1 MKEKSRT
8 VCNFMP
14 GSSMTH
20 IDGYD
25 YGLHFVKM
33 VQYIDGQ
40 WIADGRNVSME
51 ELVEFCY
58 AEKIER
64 V

>member
-1 MKEKSRT
+1 
-8 VCNFMP
+8 MP
-14 GSSMTH
+14 GCSIAR

-40 WIADGRNVSME
+40 WVADGRNVSME
-51 ELVEFCY
+51 ELVELGY
-58 AEKIER
+58 AEKIEN

>member
-1 MKEKSRT
+1 MERKSRT

-25 YGLHFVKM
+25 YGLRFIKT

-40 WIADGRNVSME
+40 WIADGREVSME
-51 ELVEFCY
+51 ELIELGYV
-58 AEKIER
+58 EKIEG

>member
-1 MKEKSRT
+1 
-8 VCNFMP
+8 
-14 GSSMTH
+14 MTH

-40 WIADGRNVSME
+40 WVADGRNVSME
-51 ELVEFCY
+51 ELVELCY
-58 AEKIER
+58 AEKIEN

>member
-1 MKEKSRT
+1 MKEKKRI
-8 VCNFMP
+8 VNNIMP
-14 GSSMTH
+14 GCSIAR

-40 WIADGRNVSME
+40 WVADGRNVSME
-51 ELVEFCY
+51 ELVELGY
-58 AEKIER
+58 AEKIEN

>member
-1 MKEKSRT
+1 MKNNRT

-14 GSSMTH
+14 GSSICH

-25 YGLHFVKM
+25 YGLRFIKM

-40 WIADGRNVSME
+40 WIADDREVSME
-51 ELVEFCY
+51 ELVELGY
-58 AEKIER
+58 VEKIEG

>member
-1 MKEKSRT
+1 
-8 VCNFMP
+8 MP

-40 WIADGRNVSME
+40 WIADGRIVSME
-51 ELVEFCY
+51 ELVELGY